1 MNGGEFL
8 LTKVLTAVVLGAMAR
23 AALRRAPTTTEGNP
37 VLAHGRV
44 IGGAVFVFVVVV
56 PVVIGYLC
64 YLQPPRDPVGM
75 RNVIAI
81 LAIFLGI
88 GLPLGWEWLLFR
100 CVLTDCGFDYRS
112 AWSGP
117 RFIPLEDVVS
127 LSYGAI
133 NSWFILT
140 TRDGRRHRVS
150 TYVVGIRQFTA
161 YCRRRL
167 PREVWQTAFDGFAV
181 VEKNGSH

>member
-1 MNGGEFL
+1 MDGGSFL
-8 LTKVLTAVVLGAMAR
+8 LTKVLTAVVFGAMAR
-23 AALRRAPTTTEGNP
+23 AALRRAPKTLDGEL

-44 IGGAVFVFVVVV
+44 IGGTVFLFAVVV
-56 PVVIGYLC
+56 PAVVGYLC
-64 YLQPPRDPVGM
+64 YLQPPRDEIGV

-88 GLPLGWEWLLFR
+88 GLPLGWDWLRFR
-100 CVLTDCGFDYRS
+100 CVLTESGFDYRS
-112 AWSGP
+112 AWTGS
-117 RFIPLEDVVS
+117 RFIPLEEVAS
-127 LSYGAI
+127 LTYGSI
-133 NSWFILT
+133 NAWFILT

-150 TYVVGIRQFTA
+150 AYVVGIRQFTS

-181 VEKNGSH
+181 VEQH